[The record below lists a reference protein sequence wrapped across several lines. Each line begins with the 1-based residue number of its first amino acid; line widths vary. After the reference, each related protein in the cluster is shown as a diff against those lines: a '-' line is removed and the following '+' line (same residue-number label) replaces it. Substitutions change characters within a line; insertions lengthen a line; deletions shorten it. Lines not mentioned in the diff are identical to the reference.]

1 MLKKYLKYIFLTSL
15 VILSQLFV
23 FLQNY
28 KSKDLKYSINTTLH
42 LYYIDEKNNNNEHE
56 SICSM
61 LEAKDKRLLEE
72 KERENFLQNR
82 EKTLLVHYNKM
93 LNLTTWSSLLQSR
106 NLSDELSLICDK
118 NCNIDDPNLS
128 KILLVN
134 HPLDRLNRIYRY
146 QVMKGGLS
154 VTFYKNI
161 SELLGI
167 KRYVASSQMHVFIE
181 TLF

>member
-1 MLKKYLKYIFLTSL
+1 MLKIYLKYIFLTSL

-28 KSKDLKYSINTTLH
+28 KSRDLKYSINTTLH
-42 LYYIDEKNNNNEHE
+42 LYYFDEKNNNNKHE
-56 SICSM
+56 SICSK
-61 LEAKDKRLLEE
+61 LKSKDQRFFQEM
-72 KERENFLQNR
+72 ERENFLQNR
-82 EKTLLVHYNKM
+82 EKTLLVYYNKM
-93 LNLTTWSSLLQSR
+93 LNLTTWSSLLHSR
-106 NLSDELSLICDK
+106 NLSNELSLICDD
-118 NCNIDDPNLS
+118 NCEIYEPNLY
-128 KILLVN
+128 KILLVY

-167 KRYVASSQMHVFIE
+167 KR
-181 TLF
+181 